1 MNVQDNGTL
10 MMRQREFKSQ
20 EASKYR
26 TIIVSGVARSGTSMV
41 ARVLSVGG
49 LFMGDEIDDVVFEDH
64 AFARMFEHVGYDPV
78 KLDRLVEL
86 RNANHSVW
94 GFKRP
99 HLHVHGV
106 DTIKRFRNPL
116 VILTVRDPVAI
127 AERNAIAEMNDPT
140 LGVSAAMQD
149 LEDVMAFARALTC
162 PTLLMSY
169 ERALDQPDTC
179 ISALFDFCSLDVPAP
194 ARQTMRVLIEPG
206 RPDYVTSARRVFEG
220 YIDNIRDTILT
231 GWVWQKDV
239 PLPMPVTLLR
249 DGVPVSDHMANQMR
263 SDLVDSGIGGGCHGF
278 AIDLAGLGFGP
289 HSRVGV
295 KIGGRNFVLTNSGAT
310 VLELGGDVEKLIS
323 SNTTMP
329 AGDRA

>member
-1 MNVQDNGTL
+1 MNLQHNGTL
-10 MMRQREFKSQ
+10 VMRQREFDSQ
-20 EASKYR
+20 EASKQR

-41 ARVLSVGG
+41 ARVLSAGG

-64 AFARMFEHVGYDPV
+64 AFARMFEHIGHDPV
-78 KLDRLVEL
+78 ELDRLVEF

-99 HLHVHGV
+99 HLHVHGA
-106 DTIKRFRNPL
+106 DIIRRFRNPL

-127 AERNAIAEMNDPT
+127 AERNAIAEMNDPA

-149 LEDVMAFARALTC
+149 LEDMMAFAGAVTC

-194 ARQTMRVLIEPG
+194 ARQTMRALIEPG
-206 RPDYVTSARRVFEG
+206 RPDYVINARRVFEG
-220 YIDNIRDTILT
+220 YIDNIQETILT
-231 GWVWQKDV
+231 GWVWQKGV
-239 PLPMPVTLLR
+239 PAPMPVTLMR

-263 SDLVDSGIGGGCHGF
+263 SDLADSGIGGGCHGF
-278 AIDLAGLGFGP
+278 AIDLAGRGFGP

-295 KIGGRNFVLTNSGAT
+295 KIGGRNFLLTNSGAT
-310 VLELGGDVEKLIS
+310 VLELGGDVEKLTGSDTIV
-323 SNTTMP
+323 P
-329 AGDRA
+329 AENRA